1 MLFIQILTRY
11 FITLSLL
18 SLGFSVSAFGASASQ
33 MLRSAPALTANDL
46 VVIVNEADPL
56 SVRIA
61 DYYGRKR
68 GIPDNQIVRVRF
80 NPSMKVMKTEQF
92 EAIKAEV
99 DAKTPAHVQAF
110 VLTWLQP
117 FRVDCMSITTAFAAG
132 YNQAFCA
139 SGCLNTLK
147 SPYFASESAKP
158 YKDHQWRPSII
169 LAGRNFEEAKEL
181 IDRGIAADYT
191 HPKGSA
197 YLLQTKDKARS
208 SRAALFP
215 GITESFNG
223 AWPVNFLKRDFIKN
237 KSDVMF
243 YFTGLTHVPHIHD
256 NYYPPGAVADHLTS
270 TGGVL
275 TGSKQ
280 MSVIEWIEA
289 GVTGSYGA
297 VVEPCNFPEKFPHPG
312 VLMFYYL
319 RGSTLIEAY
328 WKSVARPGQGIF
340 IGEPLAK
347 PFAYPVKKF

>member
-1 MLFIQILTRY
+1 MFRH
-11 FITLSLL
+11 S
-18 SLGFSVSAFGASASQ
+18 
-33 MLRSAPALTANDL
+33 ALTANDL

-56 SVRIA
+56 SVKIA

-80 NPSMKVMKTEQF
+80 NPTMKVMKQEQF

-132 YNQAFCA
+132 YDQAFCA
-139 SGCLNTLK
+139 SGCLNTRK

-158 YKDHQWRPSII
+158 FKDYQWRPSII
-169 LAGRNFEEAKEL
+169 LAGRDFEEAKSL

-197 YLLQTKDKARS
+197 YLLQTQDKARS

-223 AWPVNFLKRDFIKN
+223 A
-237 KSDVMF
+237 
-243 YFTGLTHVPHIHD
+243 
-256 NYYPPGAVADHLTS
+256 
-270 TGGVL
+270 
-275 TGSKQ
+275 
-280 MSVIEWIEA
+280 
-289 GVTGSYGA
+289 
-297 VVEPCNFPEKFPHPG
+297 
-312 VLMFYYL
+312 
-319 RGSTLIEAY
+319 
-328 WKSVARPGQGIF
+328 
-340 IGEPLAK
+340 
-347 PFAYPVKKF
+347 